1 MKNLQKMLLL
11 FALVVLVAGCA
22 PQMQRS
28 LAPLGASASSSAG
41 DKYIPKVENFQV
53 ILDTSLSMNED
64 GKNDFLAARE
74 IASRINQG
82 IPADLQYNG
91 GLRSFGHSS
100 YQSKNP
106 TELLYGM
113 TNYSRSGFHD
123 GLAKVKY
130 TGGLSP
136 LAAALEAAGNDL
148 NGKSG
153 KSALIVISDG
163 LHMDSAPAA
172 AKNLKTLLGDNLCIY
187 TVAVG
192 NKNNG
197 AGHDL
202 LQSVAA
208 AGQCGSATTA
218 AALSDNAK
226 LTAFIDEVFLAPKP
240 APKPVA
246 PVVVAPVVVAPL
258 DSDGD
263 GVTDDKDKCPD
274 TPKGEMVDEDGCTL
288 KLTLQINF
296 DFDSAKIKPGFK
308 ADLDKAAAYIKKY
321 NVPYNLVAGHTDS
334 QGPEQYN
341 QSLSMRRAKAVRQY
355 LIDNYGIAADALGIE
370 GHGELKPVADNA
382 TKDGR
387 YKNRRVEII
396 CCIVKPM

>member
-11 FALVVLVAGCA
+11 VALVVFAAGCA

-28 LAPLGASASSSAG
+28 LAPLDASATSNAS
-41 DKYIPKVENFQV
+41 DKYIQKVENFQV
-53 ILDTSLSMNED
+53 ILDTSLSMDED

-82 IPADLQYNG
+82 IPTDLTYNG

-113 TNYSRSGFHD
+113 TNYIRSDFHA

-148 NGKSG
+148 KGKSG

-163 LHMDSAPAA
+163 LHMDTAPTA
-172 AKNLKTLLGDNLCIY
+172 AKNVKTLLGDNLCIY

-202 LQSVAA
+202 LQAVTA
-208 AGQCGSATTA
+208 AGQ
-218 AALSDNAK
+218 
-226 LTAFIDEVFLAPKP
+226 
-240 APKPVA
+240 
-246 PVVVAPVVVAPL
+246 
-258 DSDGD
+258 
-263 GVTDDKDKCPD
+263 
-274 TPKGEMVDEDGCTL
+274 
-288 KLTLQINF
+288 
-296 DFDSAKIKPGFK
+296 
-308 ADLDKAAAYIKKY
+308 
-321 NVPYNLVAGHTDS
+321 
-334 QGPEQYN
+334 
-341 QSLSMRRAKAVRQY
+341 
-355 LIDNYGIAADALGIE
+355 
-370 GHGELKPVADNA
+370 
-382 TKDGR
+382 
-387 YKNRRVEII
+387 
-396 CCIVKPM
+396 